1 MNQAGMRAAEERRR
15 RHAAQAARLREADW
29 PDWSLPPSE
38 SRPPYAAETDEAQ
51 QLASLAPTRR
61 IAPAWERRAT
71 QIAAHH
77 TAFDD
82 DAWTEDTSQSAFDE
96 AWDESLPSA
105 RTLITDPRLTL
116 QSATL
121 PSMPVV
127 ATHSAP
133 TKPRMRRGLFAWVQR
148 RWQRGPLARAMLL
161 GGLTAL
167 LFGCCAPLAVI
178 ARAAY
183 AASDGYHH
191 LMQIDALVTQQ
202 GAAGLVN
209 PANQAFLH
217 DQLAAAHTD
226 FVALG
231 QMLAFTGPLENA
243 QSTLHNLARLTQVA
257 VDLTGGGQALLDVAS
272 ATLGS
277 LLADPFAPRATAA
290 LSPAALQA
298 AHGRL
303 MDAQAQL
310 DDAAALAPTIT
321 ADGLPGS
328 FSANGKL
335 SAILAKVGQAA
346 RLSRYFGQLLGVAPQ
361 LLGVDKPATYV
372 LLAMDHSE
380 LRTGGGFIG
389 NYGLLSVTSAH
400 LQSTTLRDTYVL
412 DAAYFARTGQQP
424 PATYPWWPY
433 HNGSAIYGWGLR
445 DSNLSPDF
453 PTNAR
458 TALGILHAVQDDPS
472 LRAPTPPVGVL
483 AITSAVLA
491 QIITVG
497 GGSLR
502 LAEYPDHII
511 TPENLDDTIHCFQLG
526 ACQAEQPHVPPGTP
540 HSTDRKRFTAFLGQT
555 LVDHVRHF
563 SGSQLKAFMRDV
575 FQDLSTKDLQVYLT
589 PSQAEGVLLDA
600 GLAGNIIAPTADT
613 WFVTDTNIG
622 GNKAN
627 AFVTQAEDDVV
638 TLLPG
643 GVAMHRLLIRTTYHR
658 QGPLYEGSTGQTS
671 YWEYRRV
678 YIPTGAHIAG
688 ESGFVNGSGRHKL
701 NATSTSD
708 THGYAMFGAA
718 LSIADGLDA
727 GQCQPFPNTPASQ
740 PWDCAPQVRDTYIVW
755 TTPHAWQRVGSRIS
769 YSLTIQRQPGS
780 NVSISVHLDA
790 SHVTTDLTAAQLA
803 AATRDPDLPSDAL
816 PTGFAATTDA
826 AWNALLSHT
835 PTLINGA
842 LAQNQT
848 VQWTSN

>member
-1 MNQAGMRAAEERRR
+1 MDQPGMRAAAERRQR
-15 RHAAQAARLREADW
+15 QAAQAARLRAAEW
-29 PDWSLPPSE
+29 PDWSLPSGENLPSHGE
-38 SRPPYAAETDEAQ
+38 PSDDE
-51 QLASLAPTRR
+51 LLPASLAPTRR
-61 IAPAWERRAT
+61 IAPAWDRRAM
-71 QIAAHH
+71 QIAEHH

-82 DAWTEDTSQSAFDE
+82 DAWSEHISEAAYDDVWDASA
-96 AWDESLPSA
+96 PNA
-105 RTLITDPRLTL
+105 RTIITDPRLTL

-127 ATHSAP
+127 AAHRAP
-133 TKPRMRRGLFAWVQR
+133 TQRRLRRGVFAWLAR
-148 RWQRGPLARAMLL
+148 HWRRGPMARAMIL
-161 GGLTAL
+161 GGLTAM
-167 LFGCCAPLAVI
+167 LFACCAPLAVI

-183 AASDGYHH
+183 AATDGYHH

-209 PANQAFLH
+209 PANQTFLH
-217 DQLAAAHTD
+217 DQLAAAHAD
-226 FVALG
+226 FVVLG
-231 QMLAFTGPLENA
+231 QMLALTGPLETA
-243 QSTLHNLARLTQVA
+243 QSSLHNLARLTQLA

-272 ATLGS
+272 ATLGP

-290 LSPAALQA
+290 LSPAALLA

-303 MDAQAQL
+303 MEAQAQL

-321 ADGLPGS
+321 TDGLPGS

-335 SAILAKVGQAA
+335 SMILAKVGQAA
-346 RLSRYFGQLLGVAPQ
+346 RLARYFGQMLGVAPQ
-361 LLGVDKPATYV
+361 LLGVGKPATYL

-389 NYGLLSVTSAH
+389 NYGLLSVTNAH
-400 LQSTTLRDTYVL
+400 LQSAALQDTYVL

-424 PATYPWWPY
+424 PAMYPWWPY

-458 TALGILHAVQDDPS
+458 TALGIVHAVQDEPT

-502 LAEYPDHII
+502 LSEYPDHII
-511 TPENLDDTIHCFQLG
+511 TPQNLDDTIHCFQLG
-526 ACQAEQPHVPPGTP
+526 ACRAEQPVVPPGT
-540 HSTDRKRFTAFLGQT
+540 SLSADRKRFTAFLGQT
-555 LVDHVRHF
+555 LVDRVRHF
-563 SGSQLKAFMRDV
+563 SGSQLKAFMKDV
-575 FQDLSTKDLQVYLT
+575 FQDLATKDLQVYLT
-589 PSQAEGVLLDA
+589 PTQAEGVLLDA
-600 GLAGNIIAPTADT
+600 GLGGGIVSPTADT

-627 AFVTQAEDDVV
+627 AFVTQTEDDIV

-643 GVAMHRLLIRTTYHR
+643 GAALHRLLIRTTYHR

-671 YWEYRRV
+671 YWDYRRI
-678 YIPTGAHIAG
+678 YFPAGARFLDDGGFAG
-688 ESGFVNGSGRHKL
+688 GSGRHAL
-701 NATSTSD
+701 HATTASD
-708 THGYAMFGAA
+708 TRGYAMFGAA
-718 LSIADGLDA
+718 LSISDGLDM
-727 GQCQPFPNTPASQ
+727 GQCQPFPHGPTSQ
-740 PWDCAPQVRDTYIVW
+740 PWDCAPQVRDTYLAWIA
-755 TTPHAWQRVGSRIS
+755 PHAWQRVGNRIS

-780 NVSISVHLDA
+780 NVSVSVHLDA
-790 SHVTTDLTAAQLA
+790 SHIADGLSATQLA
-803 AATRDPDLPSDAL
+803 AATRDPDLPSAASA
-816 PTGFAATTDA
+816 TGFAATTNA
-826 AWNALLSHT
+826 AWNVLLAHT
-835 PTLINGA
+835 PTLTNGA
-842 LAQNQT
+842 LTQNLML
-848 VQWTSN
+848 QWGG